1 MKHSNCIENP
11 QGYIWRDHTIVKRRI
26 FEGHAI
32 HMRLPNN
39 ALMPIFLQASKEL
52 KDCNNVTSTYDA
64 EILKWCIN
72 PKKNGKIR
80 KCCIVNKQ
88 TT

>member
-1 MKHSNCIENP
+1 MK
-11 QGYIWRDHTIVKRRI
+11 RKI

-32 HMRLPNN
+32 
-39 ALMPIFLQASKEL
+39 QASKEL

-64 EILKWCIN
+64 GILMWCIN

>member
-11 QGYIWRDHTIVKRRI
+11 QGYFWRDHTTVKRRI

-32 HMRLPNN
+32 
-39 ALMPIFLQASKEL
+39 QASKEL

-64 EILKWCIN
+64 GILMWCIN